1 MVFVSSRGLA
11 ALSLA
16 VVLIAISGIARAAEP
31 APRVVV
37 SIPPVHALVA
47 RVMAGV
53 GTPDLLI
60 PGQVSPHSF
69 ALRPSD
75 ARRLAAADLIVWVGP
90 GLETSLPGP
99 LAALAG
105 GARQLAVIDAPGI
118 EHLAVR
124 EGGVWG
130 AHEHEAAEAPEHDH
144 DRHGDGEIDAHI
156 WLDTGN
162 AHAIVAAVAD
172 ALIAVDPDH
181 VAIYAVNRDA
191 AQAELAALTEEL
203 RARLA
208 PVRDRPFVV
217 LHDAY
222 QYFEHQFDLTAVGAI
237 VVTPD
242 IRAGARRLVEL
253 RTEIRARNAR
263 CIFAEPQVAL
273 GQMQAVAEGTGA
285 RIGTLDPIGAALT
298 PGPELYPQMM
308 RDLAA
313 GVVDCLAAEG

>member
-1 MVFVSSRGLA
+1 MSVSPRRLA
-11 ALSLA
+11 ALLLA
-16 VVLIAISGIARAAEP
+16 VLLAGSGAVRAAEP

-47 RVMAGV
+47 RVMAGI
-53 GTPDLLI
+53 GSPELLI

-75 ARRLAAADLIVWVGP
+75 ARRLASADLIVWVGP

-99 LAALAG
+99 LATLAG
-105 GARQLAVIDAPGI
+105 AARQLAVIDAPGI

-130 AHEHEAAEAPEHDH
+130 EHAHEEAEAPTHNHEL
-144 DRHGDGEIDAHI
+144 HGDAAIDAHI

-162 AHAIVAAVAD
+162 ARAIVAAVAD
-172 ALIAVDPDH
+172 AL
-181 VAIYAVNRDA
+181 VAIDTAHADAYAANRDA

-203 RARLA
+203 HARLA

-222 QYFEHQFDLTAVGAI
+222 QYFERQYALTAVGAI
-237 VVTPD
+237 VFTPD

-253 RTEIRARNAR
+253 RAEIRARNAR

-298 PGPELYPQMM
+298 PGADLYAQMM

-313 GVVDCLAAEG
+313 DAIDCLAAEG